1 MNSFKYSLH
10 FGLLEVLTT
19 TKCRD
24 YLNEKCQGGHVD
36 ELCKIFTS
44 LTVEENDEIC
54 VKASPT
60 VGRDFLG
67 MARTDVIAVYII
79 SGHL

>member
-1 MNSFKYSLH
+1 M
-10 FGLLEVLTT
+10 LLEVLTT
-19 TKCRD
+19 TKCSE
-24 YLNEKCQGGHVD
+24 YLKEKCQGGHVD
-36 ELCKIFTS
+36 EDFTS
-44 LTVEENDEIC
+44 LTVEENDEKC
-54 VKASPT
+54 VKASLT